1 MMPNVYVYVGAGWD
15 TIVFEAEWA
24 DSTIIHC
31 IDGQPHSEFGT
42 KTMFDECGKN
52 LYART
57 RFAKCV
63 LDKYEAAGFTC
74 SSDDRTDILTT
85 GLLDSETDTGS
96 RRVVRFIQADRNIV
110 VWYHFNS
117 GLPTH
122 AAEISQMVG
131 VYQGILCAGHWPH
144 ISIMDITQIADQSL
158 IFRGYASTCFH
169 ADEDNMDDLSVVGRI
184 SYDDEYRN
192 KFYCFVFYDIY
203 GNEYEFAT
211 WDDYLDWI
219 DENPDLAYE

>member
-1 MMPNVYVYVGAGWD
+1 MPNVYVYVGAGWD

-24 DSTIIHC
+24 DDSIIHC
-31 IDGQPHSEFGT
+31 IDGQPHSEYGT
-42 KTMFDECGKN
+42 DTLFDKDGKN
-52 LYART
+52 MYART
-57 RFAKCV
+57 RFAKRV
-63 LDKYEAAGFTC
+63 LDEYEAAGFTC
-74 SSDDRTDILTT
+74 SSDNRTDILTT
-85 GLLDSETDTGS
+85 GLLDSET
-96 RRVVRFIQADRNIV
+96 
-110 VWYHFNS
+110 NS

-122 AAEISQMVG
+122 AVEISQMVG
-131 VYQGILCAGHWPH
+131 VYNGLLCAGHWPH

-158 IFRGYASTCFH
+158 VFRGYASTCFH
-169 ADEDNMDDLSVVGRI
+169 VDEDNMDDLSVVGRI
-184 SYDDEYRN
+184 SCDEVYRN